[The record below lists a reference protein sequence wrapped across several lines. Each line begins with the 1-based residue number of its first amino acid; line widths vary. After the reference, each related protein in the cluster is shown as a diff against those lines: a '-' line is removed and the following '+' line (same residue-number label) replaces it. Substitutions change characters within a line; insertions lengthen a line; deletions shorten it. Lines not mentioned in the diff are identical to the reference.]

1 MAPKNSKVA
10 RLPGGKGAGKKA
22 LQANATLGGSNRY
35 GLISEPEAKTESAVY
50 EENEGLDVNQDHLSN
65 PFEVGLLQTT
75 LPKTD
80 RQDSVIA
87 GKIDPDSSAATTE
100 DDEGFT
106 AVGKKKPQ
114 HKSTRP
120 WLLPIKRDPESH
132 ENIMNKPSWRQ
143 KTVAASRLALSK
155 FTHKTQQTMA
165 IPKCV
170 FIQELRRGLIVQHYV
185 TTEYDGPLPA
195 TPEVF
200 SHPDGSL
207 YIRKLRI
214 AIFKRIWSWSAEEHH
229 VFSYQGKGLK
239 NQPDDIKQESVGIRP
254 LGISASEWKKLYKQN
269 EHPPLVVKSMR
280 EAEVQIDPI
289 STYQYS
295 QTHVFKFDRLLR
307 VLGDV
312 ELDSLARSDRLR
324 GD

>member
-10 RLPGGKGAGKKA
+10 RLQGGKGAGKKA
-22 LQANATLGGSNRY
+22 LQANSTLADSNRY
-35 GLISEPEAKTESAVY
+35 GLISEPEAKTEYATY
-50 EENEGLDVNQDHLSN
+50 EDDEGVKINQEHFSD
-65 PFEVGLLQTT
+65 PFKVGLPQTT
-75 LPKTD
+75 HPKTD
-80 RQDSVIA
+80 RQDSAIA
-87 GKIDPDSSAATTE
+87 GEIEPDSNTATAE

-114 HKSTRP
+114 HKSTGP

-132 ENIMNKPSWRQ
+132 ENIMNKPSWRR
-143 KTVAASRLALSK
+143 KTVAASRLAISK
-155 FTHKTQQTMA
+155 ITRKTQQAMA

-170 FIQELRRGLIVQHYV
+170 FLQELGRGLIVQHYV

-200 SHPDGSL
+200 FHPDGSL

-214 AIFKRIWSWSAEEHH
+214 AIFKRIWSWSAEEYH
-229 VFSYQGKGLK
+229 VFSYQGKGLA

-269 EHPPLVVKSMR
+269 EHSPLVVESMR
-280 EAEVQIDPI
+280 EPDVEINPV

-295 QTHVFKFDRLLR
+295 QVHVFKFDRLLR
-307 VLGDV
+307 VLGAV
-312 ELDSLARSDRLR
+312 ALDSLDRADRLR